1 MNYTRQPPLNP
12 ISLFIAL
19 FFFLLLVLLLLLGWP
34 HYKVWKQGMDGQA
47 ALAEA
52 EQSKMIQV
60 QVAKAE
66 LEAPSF
72 VLKRLNWLDKQL
84 KIILNIVNRNSLAPL
99 VKHCAMGGFNK
110 SSTYRLKPTFPLLK
124 QASRVRCN
132 KAHIQVIRILVF
144 LTKISHKKA
153 LPLQCFSNQ

>member
-1 MNYTRQPPLNP
+1 MNYTRQLPLNP

-19 FFFLLLVLLLLLGWP
+19 FFFLLLVLLLLFGWP

-66 LEAPSF
+66 LESAKLRAEAIKLVGQAAKDYPEY
-72 VLKRLNWLDKQL
+72 RKQEFIGAFGEAL
-84 KIILNIVNRNSLAPL
+84 RDGRIQQIIYVPTEANIPIVEAG
-99 VKHCAMGGFNK
+99 KQ
-110 SSTYRLKPTFPLLK
+110 STA
-124 QASRVRCN
+124 Q
-132 KAHIQVIRILVF
+132 
-144 LTKISHKKA
+144 
-153 LPLQCFSNQ
+153 